1 MVHSPPDN
9 GQEIQLEND
18 ILLKDSD
25 KEPMDIESMGEE
37 PVNVEQ
43 ASTKSTEFTTP
54 DTNLRHN
61 ELTTEETNIGIIS
74 NGSNLSNTTSTQM
87 TMTTKA
93 MEKERGIL
101 LSNKVMDEKNR
112 LLRNFE
118 EKAEDLSPTSEND
131 KSQVQKFDNSQNEET
146 NHFKIDAENYH
157 IDQSENDIGM

>member
-1 MVHSPPDN
+1 
-9 GQEIQLEND
+9 
-18 ILLKDSD
+18 
-25 KEPMDIESMGEE
+25 MDIESMGEE

-43 ASTKSTEFTTP
+43 SSTKSTEFTTP

-101 LSNKVMDEKNR
+101 LSNKVIDDKNR

-118 EKAEDLSPTSEND
+118 EDLSPTSEND